1 MNAALLLF
9 FEDDKEQF
17 LILKTMWNL
26 CVQVSAFYTSSN
38 PPKHLA
44 RLCFCKDD
52 SKLEAASQAL
62 RKYFLR

>member
-1 MNAALLLF
+1 M
-9 FEDDKEQF
+9 
-17 LILKTMWNL
+17 
-26 CVQVSAFYTSSN
+26 QVSAFYASSN

-62 RKYFLR
+62 RKYFL